1 MPGAEGMMQQDDNV
15 EVAREAF
22 AAFAARDLER
32 LGRTLAED
40 VSWHTPGAGERQC
53 PSRLVEQRLRPPR
66 PWHRLREPQL
76 AARR

>member
-1 MPGAEGMMQQDDNV
+1 MPGAEGMMQQDHNV

-40 VSWHTPGAGERQC
+40 VSWHTPDANVLAGDYYGRAAVIGYLRQLLGGG
-53 PSRLVEQRLRPPR
+53 PRRRPR
-66 PWHRLREPQL
+66 TT
-76 AARR
+76 

>member
-1 MPGAEGMMQQDDNV
+1 MPGAEGMMQQDHNV

-40 VSWHTPGAGERQC
+40 VSWQFPPCVSPRAFL
-53 PSRLVEQRLRPPR
+53 PSPV
-66 PWHRLREPQL
+66 
-76 AARR
+76 ARRTLR